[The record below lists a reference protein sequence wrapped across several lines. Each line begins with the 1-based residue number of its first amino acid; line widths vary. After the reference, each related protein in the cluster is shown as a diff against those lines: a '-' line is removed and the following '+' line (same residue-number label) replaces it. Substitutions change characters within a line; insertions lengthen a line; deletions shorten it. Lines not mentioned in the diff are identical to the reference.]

1 MVREY
6 YHKVKM
12 KKENSS
18 MKGTI
23 FGLNSSDTHSSN
35 ATIDVLDEQLTQ
47 ALESLELFDLVEERT
62 A

>member
-1 MVREY
+1 
-6 YHKVKM
+6 
-12 KKENSS
+12 

-35 ATIDVLDEQLTQ
+35 ATIDVLDKQLTQ
-47 ALESLELFDLVEERT
+47 VLESLELFDLVEDGT